1 MGRRNIA
8 IVTGGTRGIGA
19 AISAELSTQDYKVIA
34 LYHSD
39 DESASLFA
47 ERRPDVDV
55 VKCDVTDA
63 ANVSRVVKGIAKE
76 HGNIKALVN
85 NAGIIADG
93 YFLLMS
99 EKNFDK
105 VLDTNLKGNFHVT
118 KAVLMAMKAAK
129 NGGSIVNISSISG
142 IAGQVAQAN
151 YSASKGA
158 IISLTKTLAKEFA
171 PDGVRVN
178 AISPG
183 FIETEMT
190 AKFSKKEDILNL
202 IPLKRFGKPE
212 EVAYL
217 AAFLL
222 SDKAAYITG
231 KNFTVDGGMI
241 ND

>member
-1 MGRRNIA
+1 MGCGKIVV
-8 IVTGGTRGIGA
+8 VTGGTRGIGA
-19 AISAELSTQDYKVIA
+19 AISVELSRNDYKVVA
-34 LYHSD
+34 LYGSD
-39 DESASLFA
+39 DGRAASFA
-47 ERRPDVDV
+47 EQHEGIDVIR
-55 VKCDVTDA
+55 CDVTDA
-63 ANVSRVVKGIAKE
+63 DMVNRTIKKISKEYEGI
-76 HGNIKALVN
+76 NALVN

-99 EKNFDK
+99 EKNFDR

-118 KAVLMAMKAAK
+118 KAVLMTMKAAK
-129 NGGSIVNISSISG
+129 KGGSVVNISSISG

-171 PDGVRVN
+171 PDGIRVN
-178 AISPG
+178 AVSPG

-190 AKFSKKEDILNL
+190 AKFSRKDEILNL

-217 AAFLL
+217 TAFLL

-231 KNFTVDGGMI
+231 KNFTIDGGMI